1 MTRMFKEFA
10 YGISRT
16 WNWSAGLKGACT
28 ALAVLVVLRYLGEAV
43 GVSVGDHVLEDGFG
57 VWLVLAQV
65 AALGIGG
72 TLAGYL
78 VKSNRVLD
86 GGLAGAFTWVV
97 ATVLITALLGG
108 IGPQTLRSA
117 VWSSFFG
124 TVLSLASGIVGGI
137 LGAQLSPQPR
147 VWADDQQL

>member
-10 YGISRT
+10 QSIGRT

-28 ALAVLVVLRYLGEAV
+28 ALALLVVLRYAGEAI
-43 GVSVGDHVLEDGFG
+43 GVTVGDRVLEDGFG
-57 VWLVLAQV
+57 LWLVLAQV
-65 AALGIGG
+65 AALGVGG

-78 VKSNRVLD
+78 LKTNRVID

-117 VWSSFFG
+117 VWSTFFG
-124 TVLSLASGIVGGI
+124 TVLSLASAIVGGI
-137 LGAQLSPQPR
+137 LGAQLHPQAR
-147 VWADDQQL
+147 VWMDEEP